1 MKKIF
6 QKAVEFI
13 RENPKILPSFFL
25 VIAIPVVIFIH
36 SRMIISSF
44 EKNIDTIVQSEAVLV
59 ENVITSLI
67 GERIENEEGL
77 RSLLRGIVEKNERV
91 SSLSILKPAQDGQS
105 FYIFSSD
112 KEELIGS
119 EDKGIQNVLAW
130 NTPEGIATLGFDE
143 NGRYWNVVKSI
154 SAGDKERI
162 GLISIYF
169 SLRESD
175 FLIEKTLNRSFWILV
190 VTIVIVLLLMTNQ
203 IRLFQY
209 VFLTQKL
216 REIDRMK
223 DMFIS
228 MASHELRSP
237 LTAIKGNIEFLKEKQ
252 IETSADEESRYFLE
266 NINISVNRL
275 DDLVGDMLDVS
286 RIEGNRIP
294 MKLALVD
301 PKDIIEN
308 SLREMEPYATK
319 KGLELSL
326 VSYEPGSISIDSDRL
341 KQILV
346 NLIGNAI
353 KYTQKGSVYVSTKI
367 KNKEYLITV
376 ADTGFGISSEDQKK
390 LFLKF
395 SRIQNEKTRTIK
407 GTGLGLWITQ
417 ELAQKMNAR
426 ISVESIEGVGSHFT
440 ISFPLKHA

>member
-6 QKAVEFI
+6 YKALEFI
-13 RENPKILPSFFL
+13 RENPKVLPSFFL
-25 VIAIPVVIFIH
+25 VVAIPLVIFIH

-44 EKNIDTIVQSEAVLV
+44 EKNIDTIIQAEAVLV
-59 ENVITSLI
+59 ENIITYWI
-67 GERIENEEGL
+67 GEKIENEEEL
-77 RSLLRGIVEKNERV
+77 QSLIKDIVEKNERV
-91 SSLSILKPAQDGQS
+91 ASLSILKSSDGGQK
-105 FYIFSSD
+105 FYVFSSD

-119 EDKGIQNVLAW
+119 ENSGIQNLLAW

-154 SAGDKERI
+154 HTIHNEKI
-162 GLISIYF
+162 GLISMNF

-175 FLIEKTLNRSFWILV
+175 LLIEKTLNNSFWILV
-190 VTIVIVLLLMTNQ
+190 ATIGIVLLLMANQ

-209 VFLTQKL
+209 VFLAQKL

-252 IETSADEESRYFLE
+252 EETLADKESRYFLE

-275 DDLVGDMLDVS
+275 DDLVDDMLDVS

-294 MKLALVD
+294 IKLVLME
-301 PKDIIEN
+301 PKDIIES
-308 SLREMEPYATK
+308 SLREMQPYATK
-319 KGLELSL
+319 KGLDLSL
-326 VSYEPGSISIDSDRL
+326 TSYEAGNIFVDSDRL

-346 NLIGNAI
+346 NLVGNAI
-353 KYTQKGSVYVSTKI
+353 KYTETGSVKVSTKI
-367 KNKEYLITV
+367 KNKEYLIMV

-395 SRIQNEKTRTIK
+395 SRIQNGKTQGIK

-417 ELAQKMNAR
+417 ELAQKMNAH
-426 ISVESIEGVGSHFT
+426 ISLESIEGVGSHFS
-440 ISFPLKHA
+440 ICFPLKRG

>member
-1 MKKIF
+1 M
-6 QKAVEFI
+6 
-13 RENPKILPSFFL
+13 
-25 VIAIPVVIFIH
+25 
-36 SRMIISSF
+36 
-44 EKNIDTIVQSEAVLV
+44 
-59 ENVITSLI
+59 
-67 GERIENEEGL
+67 
-77 RSLLRGIVEKNERV
+77 
-91 SSLSILKPAQDGQS
+91 
-105 FYIFSSD
+105 
-112 KEELIGS
+112 
-119 EDKGIQNVLAW
+119 LAW